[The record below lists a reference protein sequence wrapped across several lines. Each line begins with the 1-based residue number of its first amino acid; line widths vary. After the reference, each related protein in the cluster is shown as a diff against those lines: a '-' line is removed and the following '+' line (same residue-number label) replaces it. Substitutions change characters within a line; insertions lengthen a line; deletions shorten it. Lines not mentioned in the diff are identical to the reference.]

1 MSDVHDA
8 SYYFK
13 CMIGGVLACGLTHTA
28 IVPLDV
34 MKCKKQI
41 DPTFSKGMAD
51 GIAKV
56 RSNGWTTLGWS
67 PTLLGYSLQGLGKFG
82 FYEIFKD
89 VYKNIVGAENA
100 DKYKKVGWS
109 IASGSAEI
117 IADCLLC
124 PWEAVKLKIQLS
136 RPGFEYPDSL
146 VAALNK
152 AKAEEGKTLVIQV
165 SLVST
170 KD

>member
-41 DPTFSKGMAD
+41 DPNFSKGMAD